1 MGELSMR
8 WLVPVIGDLLDVG
21 VQEGLVWAAGQM
33 MLPFSETANSGGR
46 WGRRRRGGVKGGR
59 LGGKM
64 MSSNLVLGFELVVWD
79 RR

>member
-1 MGELSMR
+1 MR

-46 WGRRRRGGVKGGR
+46 WGRRRRGGVKGEA
-59 LGGKM
+59 LQK
-64 MSSNLVLGFELVVWD
+64 
-79 RR
+79 